1 MLLFSSTSTPKSVR
15 GSSSSSP
22 DPLASSFHDD
32 NESNSTHLSSTATG
46 GGAGRYASSKRS
58 SSSPSKTS
66 QKSIP
71 IATSFD
77 YNAIPSSPFRTV
89 SEQNLSPWKIRVT
102 VEAEPQEM
110 EDDMDGDTS
119 GMTGR
124 TATMTR
130 TMKIPLRQ
138 DSSPTSSRGRP
149 SQNTS
154 SDNTRRRTRRSAT
167 PVRSARGSSRSRRQ
181 SVTDLDV
188 RPLGDDADSDDWTER
203 KKRKSPSPR
212 KRRTK
217 SRKSGSTNSAAAVNV
232 EHDSSVTVE
241 PAGRAKKESLS
252 TPDFEIRPDTDAEED
267 NGILHQDDESHA
279 SNSPELR
286 HIDLNRVSVRHRAAL
301 SKSRTTDEDV
311 VPSLS
316 SGQLSNLQRLSHP
329 STDTRKVSVNSAISY
344 PTPSPTSS
352 YHGESDDLGQ
362 FVDEKDQQRMEVG
375 FDTVLES
382 EGFTMIDLDS
392 IPSARQFRNN
402 LADTVEEVEDNRS
415 LQPEPKD
422 DIPNVVV
429 SSSRQQSVLKYPAL
443 NLLDESDLSSTV
455 PSSPPPAIQQPSR
468 SLLSAPVITNRKV
481 TPQICPSPEL
491 PSPPKQVIRRTPH
504 HAHRGSAGALFAG
517 IALQD
522 VVSPDHPNQ
531 LSSGTSKVST
541 NRSQE
546 PEGPLFGGFDSST
559 KRELRAGLRFGEE
572 LAKRQSSSPAEED
585 THHVGVIIPVQ
596 HKDLPRF
603 QAHQH
608 EKSQPQTQV
617 WRGETTVQR
626 TPVQLPSNP
635 ISKDHDFGHPLVQTP
650 DHRTLDTADKSF
662 LDTQARREKEW
673 QLEREEIIRQ
683 IQNASES
690 QVIVIDSSDDED
702 EAEQTSSNQ
711 GQHVQTSDAE
721 TLTDLGA
728 PGPSIENDNENDDYE
743 DIWLAEAKNSSSPQ
757 GESHVDRPSGQEILP
772 RKSAQEVEE
781 VNAVTGRPR
790 RSLIPSPWKRGDDI
804 AVPQEQSTFLTSNLD
819 DQSGMLFWK
828 EPDTAKVRF
837 GAGEIRREKQG
848 RNRASGMF
856 DMDIMAGTPRKD
868 GPQYRRISF
877 SSPVKDTNTEDK
889 GEDEDLDQGAHEK
902 ENENEQVSSHHIEHS
917 TISAEGSE
925 ESSLDPINN
934 TLGAPEGISSPEPP
948 ATRVSVNFNDSMND
962 MMTPPPR
969 FPVANSTTTMQSP
982 TRPPTPRS
990 AMKGTRLS
998 MAQAQAS
1005 EEDNSATPL
1014 AVRRV
1019 IFSERSRGVDVNGME
1034 SSFSMKSTTD
1044 DSIHDSVAGHLAEQL
1059 NRELQS
1065 SEPQDHASAQWDEE
1079 DVTEEEGE
1087 RTESLG
1093 DEETSEDVTP
1103 TPIKDVDV
1111 VGRKKEAKSQSG
1123 WRKWIWGSGSGSKVE
1138 KEKEQETIDNQS
1150 VSSGGGGDESRLDG
1164 SSLNQHN
1171 NHQTSI
1177 DIDTDTSGWTRTKT
1191 SIPSATTTTKNTTTS
1206 KFPSLPSYLLPPSY
1220 PSDPR
1225 RSITSPLST
1234 SGPFTNMHFRTL
1246 HIIYRKSLRPRF
1258 HAPRSIRPCIQALL
1272 GKEMEIDETEAGIDR
1287 GVMTW
1292 TVGEGELEVLE
1303 RFMQEVEWGY
1313 GVGPESRDGRRRRDD
1328 DDDDDDGKEV
1338 IWGWSPEQLVGW
1350 LCRIVVGEVVRE
1362 EEARARARAEQ
1373 RGKRGEKEKMMMTR
1387 N

>member
-1 MLLFSSTSTPKSVR
+1 MLQLSSANTPKSVH

-32 NESNSTHLSSTATG
+32 NESNIALS
-46 GGAGRYASSKRS
+46 RS
-58 SSSPSKTS
+58 APSNRPSSSPSKSS
-66 QKSIP
+66 QKPIP

-102 VEAEPQEM
+102 VEAEPEEM
-110 EDDMDGDTS
+110 EDDMDGSTS
-119 GMTGR
+119 GMTGG

-138 DSSPTSSRGRP
+138 DSSPTSSRGRA

-188 RPLGDDADSDDWTER
+188 RPLGDDADSDDWTKR
-203 KKRKSPSPR
+203 TRRKSPSPR
-212 KRRTK
+212 KRRTT
-217 SRKSGSTNSAAAVNV
+217 SRKSGSTSSAAAVDV
-232 EHDSSVTVE
+232 EHDSSITVE
-241 PAGRAKKESLS
+241 PAGGAKKGSLS
-252 TPDFEIRPDTDAEED
+252 TADFEIRPDTDAEDD
-267 NGILHQDDESHA
+267 NGIFHQDNESHA

-311 VPSLS
+311 VQSLP
-316 SGQLSNLQRLSHP
+316 SGQLNNLQRLSRP

-362 FVDEKDQQRMEVG
+362 FVDEKEQQQMEVG

-392 IPSARQFRNN
+392 IPSARQLRNN
-402 LADTVEEVEDNRS
+402 LADTVEEIEENRDNRS
-415 LQPEPKD
+415 PQLEPKH

-491 PSPPKQVIRRTPH
+491 PSPPKQVIRRTPQ

-522 VVSPDHPNQ
+522 VVSPDHPSQ
-531 LSSGTSKVST
+531 LSSVASKDST
-541 NRSQE
+541 RRSQE
-546 PEGPLFGGFDSST
+546 LEGPLFGGFDSGT

-572 LAKRQSSSPAEED
+572 LAKRQSSSPAEKETRD
-585 THHVGVIIPVQ
+585 VGVINQVRS
-596 HKDLPRF
+596 KDLPKY

-608 EKSQPQTQV
+608 EKTQPQTQV
-617 WRGETTVQR
+617 WRGETTVQQ

-635 ISKDHDFGHPLVQTP
+635 ISKDNDFGHPLMQTP

-662 LDTQARREKEW
+662 LDTQARREREW

-702 EAEQTSSNQ
+702 EVEQKSSNQ
-711 GQHVQTSDAE
+711 GQHVHTSDSE

-728 PGPSIENDNENDDYE
+728 PGPSIENDHENDDYE

-757 GESHVDRPSGQEILP
+757 GESHVDRPPGQEILP

-781 VNAVTGRPR
+781 NTVTARPR

-828 EPDTAKVRF
+828 EPDPAKLKF

-868 GPQYRRISF
+868 GPLYRRISF
-877 SSPVKDTNTEDK
+877 SSPIKDTNTEDK
-889 GEDEDLDQGAHEK
+889 DEDQDQDQESH
-902 ENENEQVSSHHIEHS
+902 ENENEIERVSSHHIEHS
-917 TISAEGSE
+917 TISTEGGE

-934 TLGAPEGISSPEPP
+934 TLGAPEGISSPSPP
-948 ATRVSVNFNDSMND
+948 ATRVTVNFNDSMNE
-962 MMTPPPR
+962 MTTPPPR
-969 FPVANSTTTMQSP
+969 FPAATSTTTMQSP
-982 TRPPTPRS
+982 MRPPTPRS

-1059 NRELQS
+1059 NRELQG
-1065 SEPQDHASAQWDEE
+1065 SEPQDHSSAQWDEE

-1087 RTESLG
+1087 KMESLG
-1093 DEETSEDVTP
+1093 DEEMSEDITP
-1103 TPIKDVDV
+1103 TPIKDV
-1111 VGRKKEAKSQSG
+1111 VGREKEAKSQSG
-1123 WRKWIWGSGSGSKVE
+1123 WRKWIWGSGSKVE
-1138 KEKEQETIDNQS
+1138 QEQEQKQETIDNQS
-1150 VSSGGGGDESRLDG
+1150 MSSGADDSRLD
-1164 SSLNQHN
+1164 
-1171 NHQTSI
+1171 
-1177 DIDTDTSGWTRTKT
+1177 DTSGWTRTKT
-1191 SIPSATTTTKNTTTS
+1191 SIPSTANTS
-1206 KFPSLPSYLLPPSY
+1206 KIPSQSSQPSHSRPSPSLPSYLLPPSY

-1234 SGPFTNMHFRTL
+1234 SGSFTNTHFRTL

-1258 HAPRSIRPCIQALL
+1258 HGPRSIRPCIQALL

-1313 GVGPESRDGRRRRDD
+1313 GVGPERRDGRDGR
-1328 DDDDDDGKEV
+1328 DDGKEV

-1362 EEARARARAEQ
+1362 EEAKAKPKAKTKARDGRGKGE
-1373 RGKRGEKEKMMMTR
+1373 GKRGEREKEKMKTR
-1387 N
+1387 A